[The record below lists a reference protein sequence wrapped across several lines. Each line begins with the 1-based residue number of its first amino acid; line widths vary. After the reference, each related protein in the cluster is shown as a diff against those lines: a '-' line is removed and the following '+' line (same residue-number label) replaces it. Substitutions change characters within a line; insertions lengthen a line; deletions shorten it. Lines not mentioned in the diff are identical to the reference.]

1 VAVAAIV
8 DQQGRRAEREPADGL
23 GELAAFRQ
31 RWYGCLGRRADAL
44 FELTDVLLCA
54 PGPVGS
60 LPHLSLEPTFRR
72 GWGSL
77 YGALACGSVDAE
89 ATRDLLA
96 AVRPQGW
103 PLVFAIDQTS
113 WPRCDA
119 ETSPQRGIYYHPSR
133 HSAGQ
138 PVVAGWCYQWACQL
152 GWDHDSWTAP
162 VDAVRIRP
170 ATDPVTATVA
180 QVGALL
186 GRLGGTPQV
195 PLLVFDAGYD
205 PVALTVGLADVR
217 AAVLVRIRSDRVFS
231 TDPPER
237 PPGTTGRPCKHGQ
250 RFACQEPA
258 TWPTPTAARTTTDDQ
273 YGQVVVQ
280 AWSGLHPKLGR
291 RGRWAAAVVPPVVRG
306 TVIWVQ
312 VSRLPKPSGPVK
324 VLWLW
329 WAGPG
334 RPDLDVVWRA
344 YVRRFDVEHTLRFCK
359 QVLGWVTPRVR
370 HPEQADR
377 WTWTI
382 IAASTQLRLAR
393 HAVGDLRLPWERR
406 LGPGRLTPTR
416 VRRGFRRLHATLPV
430 VASAPKPCG
439 WGPGRPRGSCR
450 GPARRYPAVKKNG
463 ELVLP
468 TKQAG

>member
-8 DQQGRRAEREPADGL
+8 DQQGRRAERGPADGL

-44 FELTDVLLCA
+44 FELTDALLCA

-60 LPHLSLEPTFRR
+60 LPQLSLEPAFRR

-96 AVRPQGW
+96 AVRSQGW

-162 VDAVRIRP
+162 VDARRIRP
-170 ATDPVTATVA
+170 AVDPAAATVA
-180 QVGALL
+180 QVAALL
-186 GRLGGTPQV
+186 GRLGATPQV

-205 PVALTVGLADVR
+205 PVALTVDLAELR
-217 AAVLVRIRSDRVFS
+217 AAVLVRIRSDRVFYA
-231 TDPPER
+231 DPPQR
-237 PPGTTGRPCKHGQ
+237 PPGTTGRPRKHGQ
-250 RFACQEPA
+250 RFACQDPA
-258 TWPTPTAARTTTDDQ
+258 TWPAPVAALATTDDR

-291 RGRWAAAVVPPVVRG
+291 VAGGPRPWSRRWC
-306 TVIWVQ
+306 
-312 VSRLPKPSGPVK
+312 
-324 VLWLW
+324 
-329 WAGPG
+329 AGPSSGCRSAGCPSPAG
-334 RPDLDVVWRA
+334 RSR
-344 YVRRFDVEHTLRFCK
+344 C
-359 QVLGWVTPRVR
+359 
-370 HPEQADR
+370 
-377 WTWTI
+377 
-382 IAASTQLRLAR
+382 
-393 HAVGDLRLPWERR
+393 
-406 LGPGRLTPTR
+406 
-416 VRRGFRRLHATLPV
+416 
-430 VASAPKPCG
+430 CG
-439 WGPGRPRGSCR
+439 CG
-450 GPARRYPAVKKNG
+450 GPARAARTWTWSG
-463 ELVLP
+463 GR
-468 TKQAG
+468 TCAGLTSSTPCGFASRRWGG